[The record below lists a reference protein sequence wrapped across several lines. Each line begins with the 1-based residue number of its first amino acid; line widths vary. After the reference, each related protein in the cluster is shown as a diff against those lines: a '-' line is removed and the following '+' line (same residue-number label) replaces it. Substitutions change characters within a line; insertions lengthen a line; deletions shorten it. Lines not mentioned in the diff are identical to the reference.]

1 MTGGKLSYSFMT
13 LWLDHFSNLQVV
25 LKLTVF
31 PETSEVELWDV
42 KNQRMFL
49 RRTYTRDV
57 SVDRLYPGAKV
68 TVMSRLLEVVDFADE
83 HTRAALGKR
92 SERTLAMV
100 KPHAVQHLG
109 EIVTM
114 IEGAGFAINQMRM
127 VHLTRADAE
136 RFYAV
141 HRGKPFF
148 DTLASMMSSDRI
160 VAMEL
165 VKGDAVRAWRELIG
179 PTDSNVARAEAPGS
193 IRARFGVDKTQNACH
208 GSDADQTAEEEI
220 AFFFGPGSEKMG
232 HCYLMSNTTLGVVK
246 PHAVKEGCLGP
257 ILSQIQESFD
267 ISACQMTAIT
277 KTDASDFLEVYRGV
291 LPASEFHDALTELAS
306 GLLVAVEVA
315 VKGNRGAPACEAFR
329 ELCGPRDPDIARI
342 LRPTTL
348 RAKFGRDKVRSA
360 VHCTDLD
367 EDCNLEIDY
376 FFRIMTAPTPNL

>member
-1 MTGGKLSYSFMT
+1 
-13 LWLDHFSNLQVV
+13 
-25 LKLTVF
+25 
-31 PETSEVELWDV
+31 
-42 KNQRMFL
+42 
-49 RRTYTRDV
+49 
-57 SVDRLYPGAKV
+57 
-68 TVMSRLLEVVDFADE
+68 
-83 HTRAALGKR
+83 
-92 SERTLAMV
+92 
-100 KPHAVQHLG
+100 
-109 EIVTM
+109 M

-220 AFFFGPGSEKMG
+220 AFFFGPGAPLHVAVPASAT
-232 HCYLMSNTTLGVVK
+232 SLGEADSH
-246 PHAVKEGCLGP
+246 PGCARREREDGPLLPDEQHDAGGGQAARRQGERRGGGPSRPLHADWPGLGRCHVTPRPLHPSQEGCLGP

-329 ELCGPRDPDIARI
+329 ELCGPR
-342 LRPTTL
+342 
-348 RAKFGRDKVRSA
+348 
-360 VHCTDLD
+360 
-367 EDCNLEIDY
+367 
-376 FFRIMTAPTPNL
+376 